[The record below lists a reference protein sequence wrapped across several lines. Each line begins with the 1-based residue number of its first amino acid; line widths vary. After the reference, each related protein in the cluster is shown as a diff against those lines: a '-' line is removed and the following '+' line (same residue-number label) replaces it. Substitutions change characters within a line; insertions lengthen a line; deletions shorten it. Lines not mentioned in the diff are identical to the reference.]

1 MPKSKGYRH
10 STRRLFKKSPRKR
23 GIQPL
28 GRLLTKY
35 KVGDQV
41 VIKIDPAI
49 HKGMPHRRYH
59 GKFGVISEVRGRSY
73 VIKIKDGN
81 AMKQIIA
88 RPEHVFIAADQVLR
102 KN

>member
-10 STRRLFKKSPRKR
+10 STRRLFKKSPRDK

-28 GRLLTKY
+28 GRLLIKY

-49 HKGMPHRRYH
+49 QKGMPHRRYH
-59 GKFGVISEVRGRSY
+59 GKFGVITEVRGRAY
-73 VIKIKDGN
+73 IIKIKAGN
-81 AMKQIIA
+81 AIKQIIA
-88 RPEHVFIAADQVLR
+88 RPEHVYIA
-102 KN
+102 K